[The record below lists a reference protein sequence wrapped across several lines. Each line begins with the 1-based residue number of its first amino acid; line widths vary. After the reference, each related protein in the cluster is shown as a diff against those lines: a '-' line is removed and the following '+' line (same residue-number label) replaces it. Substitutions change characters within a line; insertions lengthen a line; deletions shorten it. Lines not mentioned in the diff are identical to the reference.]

1 MYHKRIEDLQ
11 NLIFNVNKGQIYYRV
26 VEIDKRNGDI
36 DRGIVSLGGMFRLVQ
51 RFRPAIE
58 TRYKGLGELPP
69 KQLWETTMNPE
80 NRTLIKMTI
89 QDMER
94 ELQVFEMLHG
104 RDEGNKEM
112 MRNYKIARED
122 LDN

>member
-1 MYHKRIEDLQ
+1 M
-11 NLIFNVNKGQIYYRV
+11 
-26 VEIDKRNGDI
+26 
-36 DRGIVSLGGMFRLVQ
+36 
-51 RFRPAIE
+51 
-58 TRYKGLGELPP
+58 RYKGLGELPP
-69 KQLWETTMNPE
+69 KQLWETTMSPE
-80 NRTLIKMTI
+80 NRNLLKMTV

-104 RDEGNKEM
+104 KDDGNKEM